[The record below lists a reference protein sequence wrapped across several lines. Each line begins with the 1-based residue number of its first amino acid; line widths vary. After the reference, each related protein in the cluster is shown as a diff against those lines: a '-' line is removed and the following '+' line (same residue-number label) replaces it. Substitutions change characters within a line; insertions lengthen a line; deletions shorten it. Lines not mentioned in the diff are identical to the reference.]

1 MAQRH
6 LSNWIAYA
14 RSLARRLIM
23 QLFEQ
28 RSEWKRSDLVER
40 LFAEH
45 LALDNVLG
53 TQDSLRVVKKAFGF
67 LQDAGRL
74 KTDNRGNR
82 QCIEIPIQ
90 ALVVRHSEWTRP
102 LAE

>member
-45 LALDNVLG
+45 LALGNVLG
-53 TQDSLRVVKKAFGF
+53 TQDSLRVVKKALWIF
-67 LQDAGRL
+67 AR
-74 KTDNRGNR
+74 RR
-82 QCIEIPIQ
+82 QAQ
-90 ALVVRHSEWTRP
+90 N
-102 LAE
+102 